1 MDLNWRLGV
10 AGLSFDSKQN
20 LQLWLAIAK
29 VIDVPRLSDAVAIT
43 VANVVRLTISME
55 CKIIM
60 NLIGYIGSTRQ
71 YLRKLSLPSL
81 SEIRLGL
88 GKLWRH
94 LSQGLSRLSF
104 AQKLYLI
111 ALILAF
117 SSDAMGVVAV
127 IAVIAMAIEFWPVFE
142 RVWHSLAGKA
152 VLLLFYAIIANFALG
167 WSGAIVNEVVGVSA
181 SDLDYTHNLAILLY
195 MPAWFLMVSAIVLLA
210 LQLIIPIYL
219 VLIFLLKPLG
229 VKSLQLTSHTSFR
242 KTTFLIRIVLA
253 SVVLY
258 HLSLLIDLETRI
270 QTSFGDLVTTTQQA
284 SEHAP
289 SEPKS
294 VRIPDA
300 TDVLTVPIAELTQA
314 ALDTQDDKQTS
325 EQMASNAEDLKEEEE
340 RKKAYA
346 SVRTQYQHL
355 VRQWLATFA
364 FTLEANSR
372 SRCEKPAGSNVIELN
387 DYEILQ
393 ITPDKSAD
401 YGYRFEVKRCIS
413 AAFPLAGKDIGLG
426 E

>member
-1 MDLNWRLGV
+1 
-10 AGLSFDSKQN
+10 
-20 LQLWLAIAK
+20 
-29 VIDVPRLSDAVAIT
+29 
-43 VANVVRLTISME
+43 
-55 CKIIM
+55 M
-60 NLIGYIGSTRQ
+60 NLGHYIEFVRH
-71 YLRKLSLPSL
+71 YLRQIILPSVRDM
-81 SEIRLGL
+81 RLGL

-94 LSQGLSRLSF
+94 LPQGLARLSF

-117 SSDAMGVVAV
+117 SSEAMGVVSV
-127 IAVIAMAIEFWPVFE
+127 IAVIAISIEFWPVFE

-229 VKSLQLTSHTSFR
+229 VESLRLTSHTSFR

-270 QTSFGDLVTTTQQA
+270 QTSFGDFVTSTQQA
-284 SEHAP
+284 SEDAP
-289 SEPKS
+289 TEPKAG
-294 VRIPDA
+294 RIPDA

-314 ALDTQDDKQTS
+314 ALDTQDDKLTN
-325 EQMASNAEDLKEEEE
+325 EQMESNAEDVKEEEE

-372 SRCEKPAGSNVIELN
+372 SRCEKPAESNVIELN

-393 ITPDKSAD
+393 ITPDKNAD

-413 AAFPLAGKDIGLG
+413 AAFPLAAKDTGSG

>member
-1 MDLNWRLGV
+1 
-10 AGLSFDSKQN
+10 
-20 LQLWLAIAK
+20 
-29 VIDVPRLSDAVAIT
+29 
-43 VANVVRLTISME
+43 
-55 CKIIM
+55 M
-60 NLIGYIGSTRQ
+60 NLSHYIESARQ
-71 YLRKLSLPSL
+71 YLRKITLPST
-81 SEIRLGL
+81 SDIRLDL
-88 GKLWRH
+88 GKFWRC
-94 LSQGLSRLSF
+94 LTQGLARLSF
-104 AQKLYLI
+104 AQKLYVI

-117 SSDAMGVVAV
+117 TSDAMGVVAT
-127 IAVIAMAIEFWPVFE
+127 IAVVAMAIEFWPVFE

-181 SDLDYTHNLAILLY
+181 SHLDYTHNLAILLY

-229 VKSLQLTSHTSFR
+229 VKSLQITSHTSFR

-258 HLSLLIDLETRI
+258 HLSLLIDLETRM
-270 QTSFGDLVTTTQQA
+270 QTSFGGLVISSQEAAEPDLV
-284 SEHAP
+284 
-289 SEPKS
+289 EPK
-294 VRIPDA
+294 VGRMPDA

-314 ALDTQDDKQTS
+314 ALDAEDDKS
-325 EQMASNAEDLKEEEE
+325 SKAEKASNDEDRQEEEE

-346 SVRTQYQHL
+346 SVRTQYQFL

-372 SRCEKPAGSNVIELN
+372 SRCKKPAESNVIELN
-387 DYEILQ
+387 DYEILL
-393 ITPDKSAD
+393 ITPDKNAD
-401 YGYRFEVKRCIS
+401 YGYRFEVEKCIS
-413 AAFPLAGKDIGLG
+413 AAFPLALKGN
-426 E
+426 